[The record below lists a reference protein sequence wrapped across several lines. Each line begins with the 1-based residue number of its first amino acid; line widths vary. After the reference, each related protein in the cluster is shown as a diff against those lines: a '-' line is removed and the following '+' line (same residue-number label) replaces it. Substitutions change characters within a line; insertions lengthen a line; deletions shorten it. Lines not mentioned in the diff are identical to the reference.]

1 MDFDVTSS
9 LRADPTQNFI
19 SQGNNNINQ
28 KNMER
33 SKLVQSKS
41 PLNT

>member
-19 SQGNNNINQ
+19 SQGNNINQ